1 MYAGV
6 VEFAVAPEHAD
17 AVTRWYD
24 EQVIPAAQRIGGLK
38 GAILLTNRQTGHCI
52 GIGVWQSQAEAD
64 AYAATGTL
72 HGLLQQLSAAGITFT
87 SPPVRSEYTV
97 EHAELAGT
105 RA

>member
-24 EQVIPAAQRIGGLK
+24 EQVIPAAQRIGGLQ

-52 GIGVWQSQAEAD
+52 GIGVWQSQADAD
-64 AYAATGTL
+64 AYADTGTL
-72 HGLLQQLSAAGITFT
+72 HSLLQQLSGAGITFT